1 MNVLNLPIKK
11 QWFDMIESREK
22 PEEYREMKEH
32 WVLRLM
38 EGISRHPSLFFSF
51 DHWRGYYGSEI
62 GAIDRLLENRTAKF
76 KPYTHILFRNGYSAK
91 SPEML
96 VELKGITIGRGNPKW
111 GAPDKDV
118 FILQLGEIVDRKNM
132 KP

>member
-32 WVLRLM
+32 WLRRFGWSLVYYIKGDRVLY
-38 EGISRHPSLFFSF
+38 P
-51 DHWRGYYGSEI
+51 
-62 GAIDRLLENRTAKF
+62 KF
-76 KPYTHILFRNGYSAK
+76 THILFRNGYSAK

-96 VELKGITIGRGNPKW
+96 IELKGITIGKGNPKW

-118 FILQLGEIVDRKNM
+118 FILHLGEIVERKNL
-132 KP
+132 KK